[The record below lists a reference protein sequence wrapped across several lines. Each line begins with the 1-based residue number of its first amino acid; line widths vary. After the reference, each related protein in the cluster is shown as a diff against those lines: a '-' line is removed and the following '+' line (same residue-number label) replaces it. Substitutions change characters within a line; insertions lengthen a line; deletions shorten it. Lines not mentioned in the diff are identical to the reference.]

1 MGHYL
6 TLTTT
11 VFKVRFSPSKNIYFI
26 YFNESPSRMMKSA
39 FYFTLKAF
47 FCLDYVV
54 VEEKIYDV
62 TTWLTNNCNTYIV
75 QYLTK

>member
-11 VFKVRFSPSKNIYFI
+11 VFKVRFSPSKNICFI

-47 FCLDYVV
+47 FCFQNISFFV
-54 VEEKIYDV
+54 
-62 TTWLTNNCNTYIV
+62 LTMWSWRKRFMTS
-75 QYLTK
+75 QPG